1 MNSSMAGSRLAAEL
15 AGRLG
20 VLSTL
25 LRRSAGVEG
34 VSPTVATVLSTLER
48 DGAKRVSDLADIA
61 QVAQPSMTALL
72 RKLAQAGHVAR
83 GSDVQDQRVV
93 TIAITDGGRA
103 LLEHIRA
110 VRQAALD
117 ARLALL
123 DPADRD
129 MLAAAVPA
137 LDKLLDNWRK
147 V

>member
-1 MNSSMAGSRLAAEL
+1 MNSRRNLLAAEL

-20 VLSTL
+20 VLSSL

-61 QVAQPSMTALL
+61 QVAQPTMTALL

-83 GSDVQDQRVV
+83 GSDTQDQRVV
-93 TIAITDGGRA
+93 TIAITAEGRE
-103 LLEHIRA
+103 LLAHIRA

-117 ARLALL
+117 ARLTLL
-123 DPADRD
+123 EPADRD
-129 MLAAAVPA
+129 RLAAAVPA